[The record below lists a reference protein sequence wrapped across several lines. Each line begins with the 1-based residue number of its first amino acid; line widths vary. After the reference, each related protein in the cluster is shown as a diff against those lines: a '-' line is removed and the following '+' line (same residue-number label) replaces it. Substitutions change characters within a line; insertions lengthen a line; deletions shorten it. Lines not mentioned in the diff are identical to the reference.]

1 MVDPTQEKDVRSVHW
16 PSSQREENVRRKP
29 ALLGRTSGTVACG
42 DRGPSGIL
50 GDVPPMILQAAELL
64 DAFIAALRDE
74 VAAAK
79 SAKGDSIT
87 SLTDGRRTQQGAD
100 HATYTFLMERSVTAS
115 DDVPV
120 ELEVGGRRYK
130 GSVLYVNGD
139 ELVLVVNTTQDLGA
153 EIAHAGLV
161 TNLAFLPQRLKE
173 RLELVRDGEES
184 ADMSLA
190 TQAFSP
196 QAAPAQPDEL
206 PELPAMGPGLEMNP
220 SRRRAVQGALGL
232 PVSFVW
238 GPPGTGKTA
247 TLARI
252 AEAFLRQGQR
262 VLVVAH
268 SNVAV
273 DEAAADIAA
282 LLRDTPWYQNYEIL
296 RLGHHR
302 NDTLEQYDRILFD
315 QYAEVITCRLGS
327 DRHAVAEAQRLVVER
342 ARIVCT
348 TLTGT
353 FFSSV
358 FPETPFDVCLVDE
371 ASMASLPY
379 LFWALSRAKQ
389 HTALCGDFLQLPPVA
404 LAQTSAA
411 RRWLGR
417 NIYQHLDITAP
428 DHARDD
434 PRVFLLNTQYRMH
447 PRIAEIPN
455 RLFYD
460 GVLSSDPGTAARPGA
475 GANPL
480 VLVDTSDAGAW
491 CVRLARGSRLNL
503 HSAHVAATLA
513 QRLAGTPPKAGQ
525 VAIITPYAAQARL
538 LGAFIRDL
546 GLARTVR
553 VATVHRFQGGEMPT
567 LIFDTVEA
575 PPERPAPMLDNTRD
589 PGASLLLN
597 VALTRAQ
604 RTEVLI
610 AHATFIQRILEDESA
625 LLRITEAFT
634 REASRIPSQVITE
647 GADTSWTQFETDV
660 ASSAH
665 ELVAIFPAGLDGGPA
680 GVLLDQAKQRGVR
693 LTIHDGKPPTQDPS
707 MDGDDGTVTSRLPR
721 PLIVVDRR
729 VIWDGCPNPDN
740 STPPKTAAR
749 RIASAR
755 AASALVH
762 AVATSSHPDD
772 TDGAH
777 YREVLTTQ
785 EGCPRCGGLL
795 RATVGAEYVTL
806 ICERASECGYK
817 RRLRKHDRIPTDRS
831 CPACGQP
838 MIMRVSNYGPAYLSC
853 HGYPTCKKTVTL
865 GQRAG

>member
-1 MVDPTQEKDVRSVHW
+1 
-16 PSSQREENVRRKP
+16 
-29 ALLGRTSGTVACG
+29 
-42 DRGPSGIL
+42 
-50 GDVPPMILQAAELL
+50 VPPITPQATELL

-79 SAKGDSIT
+79 SSKGDSIT
-87 SLTDGRRTQQGAD
+87 SLTDGRRTQHGAD
-100 HATYTFLMERSVTAS
+100 YATYTFLMERSVAAS

-161 TNLAFLPQRLKE
+161 SNLAFLPQRLRE
-173 RLELVRDGEES
+173 RFELIREGDEA
-184 ADMSLA
+184 ADMNLA
-190 TQAFSP
+190 MEVFAP
-196 QAAPAQPDEL
+196 QAAPTVPLEL
-206 PELPAMGPGLEMNP
+206 PPLPPMGPGLEMNP

-232 PVSFVW
+232 PLSFVW

-252 AEAFLRQGQR
+252 AEAFLRQGRR

-282 LLRDTPWYQNYEIL
+282 LLHDTPWYQNYEIL

-302 NDTLEQYDRILFD
+302 HEALEQYERILFTR
-315 QYAEVITCRLGS
+315 YAEVIARRLGS
-327 DRHAVAEAQRLVVER
+327 DRHAVTEAQRLVVER

-348 TLTGT
+348 TLTQT

-371 ASMASLPY
+371 ASMAPLPY
-379 LFWALSRAKQ
+379 LFWALSRAR
-389 HTALCGDFLQLPPVA
+389 HHAALCGDFLQLPPVA
-404 LAQTSAA
+404 LAQTPAA

-417 NIYQHLDITAP
+417 NIYQHLGITTP
-428 DHARDD
+428 HHARDN
-434 PRVFLLNTQYRMH
+434 PRVFLLNTQYRMD
-447 PRIAEIPN
+447 PEIAEIPN
-455 RLFYD
+455 RLFYN
-460 GVLSSDPGTAARPGA
+460 GVLSTDPGTAARPGA
-475 GANPL
+475 ASNPL

-513 QRLAGTPPKAGQ
+513 QRLAGTPPAAGR

-546 GLARTVR
+546 GLARIVR
-553 VATVHRFQGGEMPT
+553 VATVHRFQGGEVPT
-567 LIFDTVEA
+567 LIFDTTEA
-575 PPERPAPMLDNTRD
+575 PPERPAPMLDDTRD
-589 PGASLLLN
+589 PGARLLLN

-604 RTEVLI
+604 QTEVLI
-610 AHATFIQRILEDESA
+610 AHTAHIRRTLEDQSA
-625 LLRITEAFT
+625 LLRITDGFAHDGST
-634 REASRIPSQVITE
+634 IPSQVITE
-647 GADTSWTQFETDV
+647 RESGSWAQLEADIVS
-660 ASSAH
+660 AAH
-665 ELVAIFPAGLDGGPA
+665 EIVAMRPSGHDFNQVAGL
-680 GVLLDQAKQRGVR
+680 LEQAKQRGVR
-693 LTIHDGKPPTQDPS
+693 LTIHEGKVPGQDAS
-707 MDGDDGTVTSRLPR
+707 VNGDEGSVTLRLPR
-721 PLIVVDRR
+721 PLIIIDRR
-729 VIWDGCPNPDN
+729 VIWDGWP
-740 STPPKTAAR
+740 TADTSGPSKGPAR

-772 TDGAH
+772 TDGGP

-785 EGCPRCGGLL
+785 EGCPKCGGLL
-795 RATVGAEYVTL
+795 RATVGAEHVAL
-806 ICERASECGYK
+806 SCERAPGCDYK

-838 MIMRVSNYGPAYLSC
+838 MIMRAGNYGPGYLGCS
-853 HGYPTCKKTVTL
+853 GYPACKKTVTL
-865 GQRAG
+865 GRRSA

>member
-1 MVDPTQEKDVRSVHW
+1 M
-16 PSSQREENVRRKP
+16 
-29 ALLGRTSGTVACG
+29 VACG
-42 DRGPSGIL
+42 DRTPPGIL
-50 GDVPPMILQAAELL
+50 GDVPPTTSRAEQLL

-87 SLTDGRRTQQGAD
+87 SLTDGRRTQHGAD
-100 HATYTFLMERSVTAS
+100 YATYTFLMERSVAAS

-139 ELVLVVNTTQDLGA
+139 EVVLVVTTTQDLGA

-161 TNLAFLPQRLKE
+161 SNLAFLPQRLKE
-173 RLELVRDGEES
+173 RLELIRDGDE
-184 ADMSLA
+184 AVDMSLA
-190 TQAFSP
+190 MQVFGQQTAPSP
-196 QAAPAQPDEL
+196 PTDFPDL
-206 PELPAMGPGLEMNP
+206 PPMGPGLEINP
-220 SRRRAVQGALGL
+220 GRRRAVQGALGL

-252 AEAFLRQGQR
+252 AEAFVRTGRR

-282 LLRDTPWYQNYEIL
+282 LLQGTPWYQNHEIL

-302 NDTLEQYDRILFD
+302 HEALEQYERILFNR
-315 QYAEVITCRLGS
+315 YAEVIASRLGS

-348 TLTGT
+348 TLTQT
-353 FFSSV
+353 FFSGV

-379 LFWALSRAKQ
+379 LFWALSRAR
-389 HTALCGDFLQLPPVA
+389 HHATLFGDFLQLPPVA
-404 LAQTSAA
+404 LAQTPAA
-411 RRWLGR
+411 HRWIGR
-417 NIYQHLDITAP
+417 NVYQHLGIASP
-428 DHARDD
+428 NHARHD
-434 PRVFLLNTQYRMH
+434 PRVFLLDTQYRMH

-460 GVLSSDPGTAARPGA
+460 RMLSSDPSTAARSGA

-513 QRLAGTPPKAGQ
+513 QRLAGTPPAAGR

-546 GLARTVR
+546 GLARIVR
-553 VATVHRFQGGEMPT
+553 VATVHRFQGGEVPT

-575 PPERPAPMLDNTRD
+575 PPERPAPMLDDTRD
-589 PGASLLLN
+589 PGARLLLN

-604 RTEVLI
+604 QTEVLI
-610 AHATFIQRILEDESA
+610 AHTAHIRRTLEDQSA
-625 LLRITEAFT
+625 LLRITDGFAHDGST
-634 REASRIPSQVITE
+634 IPSQVITE
-647 GADTSWTQFETDV
+647 RESGSWAQLEADIVS
-660 ASSAH
+660 AAH
-665 ELVAIFPAGLDGGPA
+665 EIVA
-680 GVLLDQAKQRGVR
+680 VLPSGHDSDQVAALLGEAKGRGVR
-693 LTIHDGKPPTQDPS
+693 LTIHEGKVPGQDAS
-707 MDGDDGTVTSRLPR
+707 VNGDEGSVTLRLPR
-721 PLIVVDRR
+721 PLIILDRR
-729 VIWDGCPNPDN
+729 VVWDGCPTTDTSGP
-740 STPPKTAAR
+740 SKGPAR

-762 AVATSSHPDD
+762 AVATSSHTTNGDD
-772 TDGAH
+772 RD
-777 YREVLTTQ
+777 YQEVITTQ
-785 EGCPRCGGLL
+785 EGCPKCGGLL
-795 RATVGAEYVTL
+795 RATVGTKYVAL
-806 ICERASECGYK
+806 SCERAPECDYK
-817 RRLRKHDRIPTDRS
+817 RRLRKHDQIPTDRS

-865 GQRAG
+865 GRRSA

>member
-1 MVDPTQEKDVRSVHW
+1 
-16 PSSQREENVRRKP
+16 
-29 ALLGRTSGTVACG
+29 
-42 DRGPSGIL
+42 
-50 GDVPPMILQAAELL
+50 VPPATSQTEQLL

-87 SLTDGRRTQQGAD
+87 SLTDGRRTQHGAD
-100 HATYTFLMERSVTAS
+100 YATYTFLMERSVAAS

-139 ELVLVVNTTQDLGA
+139 ELVLVVTTTQDLGS

-161 TNLAFLPQRLKE
+161 SNLAFLPQRLRE
-173 RLELVRDGEES
+173 RFELIREGDEA

-190 TQAFSP
+190 MEVFAP
-196 QAAPAQPDEL
+196 QAAPTAPLDL
-206 PELPAMGPGLEMNP
+206 PQLPPMGPGLEMNP
-220 SRRRAVQGALGL
+220 SRYRAVQGALGL

-238 GPPGTGKTA
+238 GPPGTGKTV
-247 TLARI
+247 TLART

-302 NDTLEQYDRILFD
+302 HEALEQYERILFTR
-315 QYAEVITCRLGS
+315 YAEVIARRLGS
-327 DRHAVAEAQRLVVER
+327 DRHAVVEAQRLVVER
-342 ARIVCT
+342 ARIICT
-348 TLTGT
+348 TLTQT
-353 FFSSV
+353 FFSGV

-379 LFWALSRAKQ
+379 LFWALGRARQ
-389 HTALCGDFLQLPPVA
+389 HATLFGDFLQLPPVA
-404 LAQTSAA
+404 LAQTPAA
-411 RRWLGR
+411 RRWIGR
-417 NIYQHLDITAP
+417 NIYQHLGITNP
-428 DHARDD
+428 DHARHD
-434 PRVFLLNTQYRMH
+434 PRVFLLDTQYRMH

-460 GVLSSDPGTAARPGA
+460 RMLSSDPSTAARSGA

-546 GLARTVR
+546 GLARIVR

-575 PPERPAPMLDNTRD
+575 PPERPAPMLDDTRD

-604 RTEVLI
+604 QTEVLI
-610 AHATFIQRILEDESA
+610 AHTTHIQRTLEDESA
-625 LLRITEAFT
+625 LLRITEAFARDGST
-634 REASRIPSQVITE
+634 IPSQVIAE
-647 GADTSWTQFETDV
+647 GESGSWAQLEADI
-660 ASSAH
+660 AAAAH
-665 ELVAIFPAGLDGGPA
+665 ELVAVLPAGYDA
-680 GVLLDQAKQRGVR
+680 ENVTALLEQAKRRGVR
-693 LTIHDGKPPTQDPS
+693 LTLHDGKSQAQEASTN
-707 MDGDDGTVTSRLPR
+707 GEDGTVTARLPR
-721 PLIVVDRR
+721 PLVVVDRR
-729 VIWDGCPNPDN
+729 VIWDGCPAPGG
-740 STPPKTAAR
+740 SALPKAPAR

-762 AVATSSHPDD
+762 AVATSAHTSDV
-772 TDGAH
+772 DGRDH
-777 YREVLTTQ
+777 REMITTQ
-785 EGCPRCGGLL
+785 EGCPKCGGLL
-795 RATVGAEYVTL
+795 RATVGSEYVTL
-806 ICERASECGYK
+806 VCERAPECGYK
-817 RRLRKHDRIPTDRS
+817 RRLRKHDKIPTDRS
-831 CPACGQP
+831 CPTCGQP
-838 MIMRVSNYGPAYLSC
+838 MIMRASNYGPAYLSC
-853 HGYPTCKKTVTL
+853 HGYPTCKKTVML
-865 GQRAG
+865 GRRTA